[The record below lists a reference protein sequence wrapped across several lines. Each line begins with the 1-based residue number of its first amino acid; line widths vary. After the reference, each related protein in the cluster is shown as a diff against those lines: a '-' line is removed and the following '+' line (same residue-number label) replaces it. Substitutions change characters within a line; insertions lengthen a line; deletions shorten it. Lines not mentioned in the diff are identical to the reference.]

1 MKFYE
6 LIILIILVSLC
17 VGGCKNTNKNPSEDL
32 ILKHQMTV
40 LKTDSNYAIFKNEN
54 YFQLPENVKSAN
66 LSQDEL
72 LVVDTLLLIAI
83 NNYNK
88 EIEGTIEEWKLKK
101 PNIDENYFILH
112 YSLYNY
118 QLVPVINESGEKIVW
133 INALCK
139 DSDLDRWKKDVFF
152 IMDGGNCFFNLK
164 INLTKEEIF
173 EFMVN
178 GVA

>member
-6 LIILIILVSLC
+6 LIILIIFVSLYF
-17 VGGCKNTNKNPSEDL
+17 VGCKNTNLNTSEDL
-32 ILKHQMTV
+32 VLKHQMKV
-40 LKTDSNYAIFKNEN
+40 LKSDSNYAIFKNEN
-54 YFQLPENVKSAN
+54 HFRLPDNVKSAD

-72 LVVDTLLLIAI
+72 LVVDSLLLIAI
-83 NNYNK
+83 NGYNK
-88 EIEGTIEEWKLKK
+88 ELAGTIEEWKLKK
-101 PNIDENYFILH
+101 PNINENYFILH

-118 QLVPVINESGEKIVW
+118 QLVPVINVSDEKIVW

-139 DSDLDRWKKDVFF
+139 DSGLEGWKKDVFI

-164 INLTKEEIF
+164 LNLTKEEIF